1 MFGTDGIRGRAYDQL
16 SPETTARV
24 GAAVVATFG
33 CDRVI
38 LGHDPRPSAGDLIAG
53 LLDGL
58 RGVEVDLLGIAPTPA
73 VAHLS
78 ATDGVPGIVV
88 SASHN
93 PYHDNGVKIFGPG
106 GRKLS
111 DREQEAVTAA
121 LDNPFDVGGAPA
133 VGVDAGG
140 RLEEYVDH
148 VAATVRPGA
157 LTGVRLVVDA
167 ANGACSAV
175 APALLRR
182 LGATVRE
189 IACAPDG
196 RNIND
201 GCGATVPELIAAETR
216 PGEVGLAFDGD
227 GDRVVAYDRGLIDGD
242 HIVALCAI
250 DRHERGRLAG
260 STVVVTIMS
269 NIGLHRS
276 MARHGIDVV
285 TTPVGDRHVLSA
297 LEAGG
302 WDLGGEQSGH
312 VVFRDLATTGDGLLT
327 AVQVLD
333 LHVRR
338 GATLGELAAAAM
350 TRYPQVLRNVVV
362 RTDAAETLARLEPD
376 VDTARSV
383 LGDRGRVLVRTS
395 GTEPL
400 IRVMVE
406 AATEAE
412 AAEVADSLAAE
423 VARRAG

>member
-1 MFGTDGIRGRAYDQL
+1 MFGTDGIRGRAYDEL
-16 SPETTARV
+16 TPETAARI

-33 CDRVI
+33 CDRVV
-38 LGHDPRPSAGDLIAG
+38 LGHDPRLSATDLIAG
-53 LLDGL
+53 LLGGL

-73 VAHLS
+73 VARLS
-78 ATDGVPGIVV
+78 AVDGVPGIVV

-111 DREQEAVTAA
+111 DAEQEAVTAA
-121 LDNPFDVGGAPA
+121 LAGDVAVRGPRA
-133 VGVDAGG
+133 VGVDAAG
-140 RLEEYVDH
+140 RLEEYLDH
-148 VAATVRPGA
+148 VAATVCSDA
-157 LTGVRLVVDA
+157 LEGVRVVVDG
-167 ANGACSAV
+167 ANGACSVA

-189 IACAPDG
+189 VACAPDG

-201 GCGATVPELIAAETR
+201 GCGATAPELIAAETR

-242 HIVALCAI
+242 HIIALCAI
-250 DRHERGRLAG
+250 DRHERRRLTG
-260 STVVVTIMS
+260 STVVVTVMS

-327 AVQVLD
+327 AVQL
-333 LHVRR
+333 LELQARR
-338 GATLGELAAAAM
+338 GEPLGELAAAAM
-350 TRYPQVLRNVVV
+350 TRHPQVLRNVAV
-362 RTDAAETLARLEPD
+362 RGDAAEVLRGLEPD
-376 VDTARSV
+376 VDDARTR

-406 AATEAE
+406 ASTEAMAAE
-412 AAEVADSLAAE
+412 AADALAAE
-423 VARRAG
+423 VARRVG

>member
-1 MFGTDGIRGRAYDQL
+1 MFGTDGIRGRAYHDVT
-16 SPETTARV
+16 PEIAARI
-24 GAAVVATFG
+24 GAAVVATFR

-38 LGHDPRPSAGDLIAG
+38 LGHDPRLSAGDLVDG
-53 LLDGL
+53 LLRGL
-58 RGVEVDLLGIAPTPA
+58 CGIEVDLLGVAPTPA
-73 VAHLS
+73 VAFLS

-93 PYHDNGVKIFGPG
+93 LYQDNGVKIFGPG

-111 DREQEAVTAA
+111 DGEQEAVAA
-121 LDNPFDVGGAPA
+121 TLGVSSGAGGSRAA
-133 VGVDAGG
+133 CVDASD
-140 RLEEYVDH
+140 RLESYLDG

-157 LTGVRLVVDA
+157 LDGLRLVVDG
-167 ANGACSAV
+167 ANGATSAL

-182 LGATVRE
+182 LGASVRTV
-189 IACAPDG
+189 ACAPNG

-201 GCGATVPELIAAETR
+201 GCGAASPGLIAGEAR
-216 PGEVGLAFDGD
+216 PGEIGLAFDGD
-227 GDRVVAYDRGLIDGD
+227 GDRVVAYDHQLIDAD
-242 HIVALCAI
+242 HMIALCGI

-260 STVVVTIMS
+260 ATVVVTVMS

-276 MARHGIDVV
+276 MAAAGIDVV

-302 WDLGGEQSGH
+302 WELGGEQSGH

-327 AVQVLD
+327 AVQLLD
-333 LHVRR
+333 VAARR
-338 GATLGELAAAAM
+338 GERLGDLAAAAM
-350 TRYPQVLRNVVV
+350 TRYPQVLRNVAVSRGATGV
-362 RTDAAETLARLEPD
+362 LEAIEPAVERARE
-376 VDTARSV
+376 A
-383 LGDRGRVLVRTS
+383 LGERGRVLVRSS

-406 AATEAE
+406 ASTESEATSTAE
-412 AAEVADSLAAE
+412 SLAAE